1 MLTMGAGSVSAQS
14 TNLVPANYS
23 LKAGAVDAAAAP
35 LGTQAPVVSAV
46 QRTISSTTT
55 MFSNALGSVFGG
67 QSDVRKAELQK
78 IAREGRWLSNAGW
91 PLYAL
96 VDKYST
102 GVALDDEA
110 TCLATAVYF
119 EARGETLEGQ
129 LAVADVVMNR
139 ASSGK
144 YPSTWCNVVKPPWQ
158 FSFVR
163 NGQFPA
169 ITDGAAWARAQGV
182 ARIAMADVAR
192 EVPANVLWYHANYVS
207 PSWGSRLTE
216 VSQIGAHIFYSA

>member
-1 MLTMGAGSVSAQS
+1 MCVMGAGSASAQS
-14 TNLVPANYS
+14 TQLVPATYS
-23 LKAGAVDAAAAP
+23 LNAGSVDKSATP
-35 LGTQAPVVSAV
+35 LGSQAPAVSAV

-55 MFSNALGSVFGG
+55 MFSNAIGSVFGG
-67 QSDVRKAELQK
+67 SNDPRTAELQK
-78 IAREGRWLSNAGW
+78 ITREGRWLSNAGW

-96 VDKYST
+96 VNRYSA
-102 GVALDDEA
+102 GVPLDEEG

-119 EARGETLEGQ
+119 EARGESFEGQ

-139 ASSGK
+139 AASGK
-144 YPSTWCNVVKPPWQ
+144 YPGTWCNVVKQPWQ

-169 ITDGAAWARAQGV
+169 ITDADAWAKAQGV

-192 EVPANVLWYHANYVS
+192 EVPATVLWYHANYVS

-216 VSQIGAHIFYSA
+216 VSQIGAHIFYKA